1 MDVVWLLIIAAAVLG
16 AIGVA
21 AVGVV
26 LLLVLLGRKD
36 RPPGPD
42 ESE

>member
-1 MDVVWLLIIAAAVLG
+1 MAFVWLLIIGAAVLG

-21 AVGVV
+21 AVVAV
-26 LLLVLLGRKD
+26 LLFALLSRKD

-42 ESE
+42 DNE